1 MCIHF
6 FSFFNREQIELANI
20 IKPTEIEEEEE
31 EKPPPTSIGPS
42 MSFYPSFYLAHV
54 IEQPIFRI
62 LNLEFLQQNF
72 VYLHDQQ

>member
-42 MSFYPSFYLAHV
+42 MFFYP
-54 IEQPIFRI
+54 
-62 LNLEFLQQNF
+62 NF
-72 VYLHDQQ
+72 VMILSNFYHILSTFTVGF